1 MPAKGGKK
9 NKRFK
14 KETEPNT
21 AQTPFADKDENQMY
35 AVATKALGN
44 RRFTVKCADEKE
56 RLAIVPGKFKGRR
69 YWVGEGTVLLL
80 NLREFEDKK
89 SDVIYVYSTQEQKV
103 LKKAGEIT
111 FGELKEKED
120 DGFVFEDSEPEEEF
134 NFDDL

>member
-9 NKRFK
+9 TKRFK
-14 KETEPNT
+14 KEAEVNT
-21 AQTPFADKDENQMY
+21 AQTPFAVETSKQMY

-44 RRFTVKCADEKE
+44 RRFTVKCADDKE
-56 RLAIVPGKFKGRR
+56 RLAIIPGKFKGRR
-69 YWVGEGTVLLL
+69 NWVGEGTVVLV

-89 SDVIYVYSTQEQKV
+89 CDVIYVYSAQETKV

-111 FGELKEKED
+111 FGEIKEQD
-120 DGFVFEDSEPEEEF
+120 DGFVFEDSESENEF